1 MIKEK
6 KYEFTKRDM
15 CKILYNN
22 ETYIIMRSNIMIS
35 NQ

>member
-15 CKILYNN
+15 CKIFTN
-22 ETYIIMRSNIMIS
+22 IIMKSNIMIS